1 MMALTNEQLIEEIRG
16 TRRVVINECYG
27 GFGLSDVAELR
38 YRELAGVDFE
48 DDKFHVSDIARDDP
62 LLIKVIRELG
72 PAADGLHAELKI
84 VEIPADVEWQ
94 IGEYDGNEWVAE
106 KHRTWS

>member
-1 MMALTNEQLIEEIRG
+1 MELTNEQLIEEIRG
-16 TRRVVINECYG
+16 IRRVVINECYG
-27 GFGLSDVAELR
+27 GFGLSDVAESR

-48 DDKFHVSDIARDDP
+48 DDKFYVSDIARDDP

>member
-1 MMALTNEQLIEEIRG
+1 MELTNEQLIEEIRG
-16 TRRVVINECYG
+16 IRRVVINNCYG
-27 GFGLSDVAELR
+27 GFGLSDEAEAL
-38 YRELAGVDFE
+38 YRELAGVDVE
-48 DDKFHVSDIARDDP
+48 DDKFYVSDIARDDP

-72 PAADGLHAELKI
+72 PAADGIHAELKI
-84 VEIPADVEWQ
+84 VDIPADVDWQ

>member
-1 MMALTNEQLIEEIRG
+1 MMVLTNEQLIEEIRG
-16 TRRVVINECYG
+16 IRRVVINECYG

>member
-16 TRRVVINECYG
+16 IRRVVINECYG